1 MPSGRDINRLK
12 SENRSLRAQVEA
24 LEAKPGA
31 LERQLEECQ
40 KKLVEYEQRI
50 GSEGLALDS
59 ALEQTRNLEDRIGEL
74 EETLALRYEDW
85 NATVA
90 AEMGRREGALRAE
103 RVKYTTMV
111 EEDLEDIDA
120 TEARLKA
127 LWEKIQ
133 ERGRRKE
140 VESVRADMNRAVIG
154 CQRSRQKIEEKLA
167 ELRARAPQE
176 SIRDRMVISQPAVY
190 PTERLRDRQEGG
202 LIVLKSRL
210 HEEDL
215 TSKLDVTGEFAPITL
230 PLSLSAIEE
239 HQRWL
244 DDGGPDLGGS
254 D

>member
-1 MPSGRDINRLK
+1 
-12 SENRSLRAQVEA
+12 
-24 LEAKPGA
+24 
-31 LERQLEECQ
+31 
-40 KKLVEYEQRI
+40 
-50 GSEGLALDS
+50 
-59 ALEQTRNLEDRIGEL
+59 
-74 EETLALRYEDW
+74 
-85 NATVA
+85 
-90 AEMGRREGALRAE
+90 MGRREGALRAE

-176 SIRDRMVISQPAVY
+176 PIRDRMVISQPAVY

-202 LIVLKSRL
+202 IIVLKSRL
-210 HEEDL
+210 HEEDV
-215 TSKLDVTGEFAPITL
+215 SVNVDITGEFEPIVL
-230 PLSLSAIEE
+230 PMVTRDLAAIDE
-239 HQRWL
+239 HARWL